1 MSLARNANPHA
12 NSSYN
17 VVDSSGWLEYFSDTA
32 QAEQFLPA
40 LEDTNNL
47 LVPIITIYEVFKL
60 TRRLG
65 DEDGAR
71 RVVETMRR
79 GRVVDVN
86 LKLALNAACNGLPLA
101 DSLIYATARE
111 FSATLWT
118 QDSHFEGLPGVK
130 FFPKP

>member
-1 MSLARNANPHA
+1 MPLARN
-12 NSSYN
+12 SDYN
-17 VVDSSGWLEYFSDTA
+17 VVDSSGWLEYFSDSA
-32 QAEQFLPA
+32 HAAQFLPA

-60 TRRLG
+60 TRRFG

-101 DSLIYATARE
+101 DSLISQLRVSSVRRIGRKTVTSWAYPA
-111 FSATLWT
+111 
-118 QDSHFEGLPGVK
+118 
-130 FFPKP
+130 